1 MPPINARH
9 QDVTAQRMIRALF
22 LLKYG
27 PRAAST
33 RHRHLQ
39 FIPYLG
45 AHGFRCD
52 VSWLLSDKYLS
63 DLLDRN
69 RLNRAAILKGYSERL
84 FLRSR
89 TLRTFDV
96 VIIHVDSL
104 PYLPP
109 IVERRLSR
117 LQVPYVYDFDD
128 AIFHQY
134 DLNPSRLVR
143 HWLGGKVPDM
153 IRRAAHVVAGNR
165 YLADF
170 AFRFNSHVTVVPT
183 TVDTTEF
190 VPADIVAHRRPVVVG
205 WIGSPSTAR
214 YVESL
219 SPVWQ
224 QLTSEGSITLR
235 LIGAGGT
242 TMAAEHVEIRE
253 WNEAREVA
261 DLQSMDIGIM
271 PLEDDPWA
279 QGKCGF
285 KLIQYMACG
294 LPVVASPVGVNAQI
308 IREGETGFLCRTPE
322 EWLVRIRR
330 LASDA
335 DLRRQMGSRGRDLA
349 CAEWSLQK
357 WAPQI
362 ATLLRHVAIGEQG

>member
-1 MPPINARH
+1 
-9 QDVTAQRMIRALF
+9 
-22 LLKYG
+22 
-27 PRAAST
+27 
-33 RHRHLQ
+33 
-39 FIPYLG
+39 
-45 AHGFRCD
+45 

-63 DLLDRN
+63 DLLDTN
-69 RLNRAAILKGYSERL
+69 RLNRAAIVKGYSERL

-109 IVERRLSR
+109 IVERRLNR

-143 HWLGGKVPDM
+143 QLLGGKVPDV
-153 IRRAAHVVAGNR
+153 IRRATHVVAGNR

-170 AFRFNSHVTVVPT
+170 ACRFNSHVTVVPT

-190 VPADIVAHRRPVVVG
+190 VPADIVANRRPVVVG

-219 SPVWQ
+219 SPVWK

-242 TMAAEHVEIRE
+242 TMAGEHVEIRE

-279 QGKCGF
+279 RGKCGF

-308 IREGETGFLCRTPE
+308 VREGGTGFLCRTPE
-322 EWLVRIRR
+322 EWFDRIRR
-330 LASDA
+330 LASDN

-362 ATLLRHVAIGEQG
+362 ATLLRNAAINKER